1 MTLQTIIV
9 DEEPLVRE
17 QMRDLLTHRRQI
29 HIRAECRNG
38 LEALAAIRE
47 YSPDLVFL
55 GIQMPDLG
63 GFEVLEKLNGG
74 TRPDII
80 FITNAAEHAA
90 DAFEWDAVDYLL
102 KPFDRQRFDRAVDKA
117 LAHHR
122 QRRLHE
128 LEERLDGL
136 LALAAEPKEDPG
148 PTFAERLVVR
158 KGSSATFVRVEEI
171 DWIEAARNY
180 VKLHVGQ
187 KCHRMRSTM
196 TTIEAKLDPQ
206 RFLRIHRSTMINID
220 RIRRIRPG
228 FGTESVVELDDGCR
242 LIISRAYRRGRV
254 RQLLG

>member
-9 DEEPLVRE
+9 DEEPRIRE
-17 QMRDLLTHRRQI
+17 QMRELLDHRQQI
-29 HIRAECRNG
+29 HIRAECRTG
-38 LEALAAIRE
+38 HEALQAIRKHA
-47 YSPDLVFL
+47 PDLVFL
-55 GIQMPDLG
+55 GIQMPDIG

-74 TRPDII
+74 PRPDII
-80 FITNAAEHAA
+80 FITNGGEYAA

-102 KPFDRQRFDRAVDKA
+102 KPLDRQRFNRAVDKA

-128 LEERLDGL
+128 LEERLDSL
-136 LALAAEPKEDPG
+136 LALAAEPKGDPG
-148 PTFAERLVVR
+148 PTFVERLVVR
-158 KGSSATFVRVEEI
+158 KGSSATFIRVEEI

-187 KCHRMRSTM
+187 ECHRMRATM

-242 LIISRAYRRGRV
+242 LIISRAYRRGRM
-254 RQLLG
+254 RKLLG